1 MSATKAPTPLVVP
14 SAGKQLPHC
23 GGNKDGGEHMLV
35 SNTPTIP
42 LIYYYDLFCTG
53 EPEVLIY
60 LLLAVPEG
68 SYAG

>member
-1 MSATKAPTPLVVP
+1 MW
-14 SAGKQLPHC
+14 
-23 GGNKDGGEHMLV
+23 V
-35 SNTPTIP
+35 SNTPTIL

-60 LLLAVPEG
+60 LLLAVPVG